1 MHPVSSD
8 SWPIHWDINTMS
20 NFLQCLAQGKCSVSN
35 IYVSKANI
43 DVRRIFNTYIV
54 LGTKIINKQKKKI
67 WLFHSTIVPYLLPK
81 NVLIKTFS
89 DTYME
94 SKNSCWVNYM
104 IVNAQDMFNKIYLL
118 IKIICLLVIL
128 CSPFYPFLTS
138 PNPTT
143 QEGPIDSLAFI
154 FHVNLP

>member
-1 MHPVSSD
+1 
-8 SWPIHWDINTMS
+8 MS

-94 SKNSCWVNYM
+94 SKNSC
-104 IVNAQDMFNKIYLL
+104 
-118 IKIICLLVIL
+118 
-128 CSPFYPFLTS
+128 
-138 PNPTT
+138 
-143 QEGPIDSLAFI
+143 
-154 FHVNLP
+154 